1 MMESGTLASEDRWG
15 GADLEL
21 WKDLMSQLEGVRLN
35 SEKDKVTWVL
45 EKSGWFTTKSMYR
58 WFLHRGV
65 LNKRL
70 CRIWKCRL
78 PVKIKMFLWQISN
91 NRLPTGA
98 ELKKRNWRGSAVCNI
113 CETSETADHIFFSC
127 VMAKFVWSCFK
138 EALGWDRIPASW
150 QDLLDNWIPLGGH
163 IIIPSCSHSR
173 LFCGRFGLQE
183 TNG

>member
-1 MMESGTLASEDRWG
+1 MMESGTLASEDRW

-45 EKSGWFTTKSMYR
+45 EKSGRFTTKSMYR

-78 PVKIKMFLWQISN
+78 PMKIKVFLWQISN

-113 CETSETADHIFFSC
+113 CETSETADHIFFSR

-138 EALGWDRIPASW
+138 EALGWDRIPVSW
-150 QDLLDNWIPLGGH
+150 QDLLDNWIPLGWGG
-163 IIIPSCSHSR
+163 R
-173 LFCGRFGLQE
+173 L
-183 TNG
+183 